1 MFSTTTQWPTFWPSL
16 RDWEL
21 RAESVGHVEGFPK
34 PMGETAAFAL
44 MASIGADGH
53 PTPETVEL
61 LLDATMRLA
70 DDDAHRQAEAASFL
84 ATLTGCL
91 AQVAAQCSRELQNR
105 GIELDWR
112 SN

>member
-1 MFSTTTQWPTFWPSL
+1 MSYESEMPQ
-16 RDWEL
+16 EL
-21 RAESVGHVEGFPK
+21 ISALIGMDAEA
-34 PMGETAAFAL
+34 AAFAL

-70 DDDAHRQAEAASFL
+70 DDDTHRQAEAASFL